1 MSDFLKYWDT
11 RIDANERF
19 FNNYPHIANFAFS
32 ECQELWDRMSVDYA
46 TLLTRHNALVEAV
59 AWVKECELVRHYV
72 IFEALETCAL
82 REITSS
88 ISSARAEVDRLIAE
102 GDG

>member
-1 MSDFLKYWDT
+1 
-11 RIDANERF
+11 
-19 FNNYPHIANFAFS
+19 
-32 ECQELWDRMSVDYA
+32 MSVERYDTGRGQDYECSSGRYVLHSDYA
-46 TLLTRHNALVEAV
+46 ALLARHNALVEAV

-88 ISSARAEVDRLIAE
+88 ISSARAEVDRLLQE
-102 GDG
+102 NN

>member
-1 MSDFLKYWDT
+1 MRFKITWANCEYRVSIPSYKGGEVVTADEH
-11 RIDANERF
+11 DA
-19 FNNYPHIANFAFS
+19 
-32 ECQELWDRMSVDYA
+32 
-46 TLLTRHNALVEAV
+46 LLTRHNALVEAV

-88 ISSARAEVDRLIAE
+88 ISSARAEVDRLIADCKGE
-102 GDG
+102 G